1 MWYLRCNNHTWHV
14 LASVFCD
21 QPSRTERSSVVNN
34 QEGEVGWVVD
44 SSYTVALFISKLVNN
59 IYVKNKVF
67 SRLFNCLVFS

>member
-1 MWYLRCNNHTWHV
+1 M

-21 QPSRTERSSVVNN
+21 QPSRTERSSVLGENN

-44 SSYTVALFISKLVNN
+44 SSFTVALFISKLVNN

-67 SRLFNCLVFS
+67 SRLFNCLV